1 MKLISTY
8 YFLFLII
15 LFSCNRKSVD
25 VEIYEEGC
33 KNIPITKS
41 LGLYYPTSNY
51 CQNDTLTK
59 SVHVNFATPQPEC
72 IDAIDIKY
80 TTFYRNNGDSILGF
94 THTDYLTTSDPGV
107 TMSGENFY
115 YYFCFTHPNLST
127 ISELGYLIIYFVA
140 ENSLGTESELKSV
153 RVNLPGFQPHPN
165 TYEVK
170 HTVQVPFSS
179 YITISVWDYAAEDGD
194 YIDLYLNNT
203 MLLQNHLLLTEQ
215 YKLHNI
221 NINPPPGTN
230 TLVAYALNEGSSSP
244 NTLGIQINYGD
255 TIKMNP
261 GMLTGE
267 AIEITW

>member
-1 MKLISTY
+1 M
-8 YFLFLII
+8 
-15 LFSCNRKSVD
+15 D

-33 KNIPITKS
+33 KKIPITKS

-51 CQNDTLTK
+51 CENDTLTK

-80 TTFYRNNGDSILGF
+80 TTFYKNDGDSIQGF
-94 THTDYLTTSDPGV
+94 TYTDYLTTSDPGV

-115 YYFCFTHPNLST
+115 YYYCFTHPSLST
-127 ISELGYLIIYFVA
+127 ISDLGFLIIYFVA

-153 RVNLPGFQPHPN
+153 RINLPGFQPHPN

-170 HTVQVPFSS
+170 HTIQSPTT
-179 YITISVWDYAAEDGD
+179 YITIHVWDYAAEDGD
-194 YIDLYLNNT
+194 YIDLYLNNN
-203 MLLQNHLLLTEQ
+203 MLLQNHLLLSQKFQVTGS
-215 YKLHNI
+215 LGF
-221 NINPPPGTN
+221 GTN

-244 NTLGIQINYGD
+244 NTLGIQVNYGD
-255 TIKMNP
+255 TIEMNP